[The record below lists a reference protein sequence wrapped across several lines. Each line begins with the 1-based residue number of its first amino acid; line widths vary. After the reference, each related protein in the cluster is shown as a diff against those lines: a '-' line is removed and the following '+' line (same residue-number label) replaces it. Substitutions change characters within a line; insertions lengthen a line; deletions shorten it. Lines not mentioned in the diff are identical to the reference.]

1 MTENELID
9 FLEDEISGLKD
20 QRDGVIGE
28 IAAEVFLEINGKE
41 RISKL
46 RAIIGLITEIK
57 QYRELGTVEELK
69 NQKHNLSIA
78 YKIISDYQNIGTV
91 EDLKQ
96 MKENGAFSTK
106 ELLIIRYQQMEL
118 EKYKEI
124 GTVKLFSAL
133 KHQFTPHQ
141 IDKTSCKKRMC
152 NKCDMFRKENE
163 KYHEIGTVEEVREA
177 AEKTKPKKCV
187 EDSCP
192 DHTHYKCPT
201 CGKIQKT
208 EYEGQTFGCILNN
221 CSNCGQRLEK

>member
-57 QYRELGTVEELK
+57 QYRKLGTVEELK

-91 EDLKQ
+91 EDLKS

-106 ELLIIRYQQMEL
+106 ELLIIRSQQMEL

-124 GTVKLFSAL
+124 GTV
-133 KHQFTPHQ
+133 
-141 IDKTSCKKRMC
+141 
-152 NKCDMFRKENE
+152 
-163 KYHEIGTVEEVREA
+163 EEVREA
-177 AEKTKPKKCV
+177 VEKTKGKKIIKRSFV
-187 EDSCP
+187 IP
-192 DHTHYKCPT
+192 
-201 CGKIQKT
+201 
-208 EYEGQTFGCILNN
+208 YEGVDACPVCKKPLGRITKHCR
-221 CSNCGQRLEK
+221 NCGQRLEK